1 MFIGYNSIGGFS
13 TVNHMHF
20 QLFDVREF
28 NKEKCLFYIEGV
40 EIETVQ
46 EAKTIISTFGCHKK
60 TKDLLFNAFTF

>member
-1 MFIGYNSIGGFS
+1 M
-13 TVNHMHF
+13 NHMHF

-28 NKEKCLFYIEGV
+28 NKEKSIFYIEGV